1 MRLRISHRTLAQFRP
16 ICFAATTVIIHED
29 IAEKFATGLKVRF
42 EMFKNTMGDPLAKA
56 TFLGPLADKVQ
67 TERIRAFFE
76 QVKENPPLE
85 ESVLKEEIFGPAL
98 GIKAFRSEGEA
109 IRLASDTNYGLSAC
123 VYTNDIARALRV
135 SGRLESGTLDISY
148 SYFPAITVPFAGWTR
163 SGNGGR
169 EGGYAAAK
177 SYLESKTFTVN
188 MDVGSG

>member
-1 MRLRISHRTLAQFRP
+1 MRLRIPHRTLAQFRP

-76 QVKENPPLE
+76 QGRKDGW
-85 ESVLKEEIFGPAL
+85 SSSREEIFGPAL

-135 SGRLESGTLDISY
+135 
-148 SYFPAITVPFAGWTR
+148 
-163 SGNGGR
+163 
-169 EGGYAAAK
+169 
-177 SYLESKTFTVN
+177 
-188 MDVGSG
+188 